1 MADPVVHKAVW
12 DEESDA
18 EDHVEQ
24 DLQVTESD
32 DDSEEEGEEQE
43 EGEEAVELSIDEPV
57 QKKKK
62 TEKQP
67 QPVVV
72 EEVVVKPVVKKTI
85 KPPAEPWKKQ
95 NRNDPPPQWS
105 LPSNVSGKQF
115 SVQLNRTMSE
125 QQHGPVKKSK
135 NICKSKEVLL
145 TEDESEGTQFFFHLP
160 NLRRCTTTATQ
171 S

>member
-12 DEESDA
+12 DEESDE
-18 EDHVEQ
+18 EDQVQQ

-32 DDSEEEGEEQE
+32 DDSEEEGEEGE
-43 EGEEAVELSIDEPV
+43 EQDEEAVELSIDEPV

-67 QPVVV
+67 QPVV
-72 EEVVVKPVVKKTI
+72 EEVVVKPVAKKTS

-95 NRNDPPPQWS
+95 TRNDPPPKWS

-145 TEDESEGTQFFFHLP
+145 TEDESEGT
-160 NLRRCTTTATQ
+160 
-171 S
+171 